1 MFYVDGLVHEWV
13 PHGILSGTVYNQ
25 FLNVHKQNVFINIS
39 TLKYIYTVSDFVC
52 YRIGEAVLFTGNL
65 KHILLSNQMEWAT
78 KIKN

>member
-13 PHGILSGTVYNQ
+13 PHGVLSGTVYNQ
-25 FLNVHKQNVFINIS
+25 FSNVHIQNVFINIS
-39 TLKYIYTVSDFVC
+39 TFDKYIHAVSDFVC

-78 KIKN
+78 KI

>member
-39 TLKYIYTVSDFVC
+39 TLKYIYAVSDFVC
-52 YRIGEAVLFTGNL
+52 YRIGEASCFIYRKL

-78 KIKN
+78 KI

>member
-39 TLKYIYTVSDFVC
+39 ILKYIYTVSDCVC

-65 KHILLSNQMEWAT
+65 KHIL
-78 KIKN
+78 